1 MQRQLVFTLEGL
13 LRRESFTIKVGESI
27 GRPCSIRWSPP
38 RFQYKLDPTDTNS
51 HGDDQSCLRVD
62 LSRKFNHVGGLLTMV
77 AMAMHVAI
85 SSASVVASMATRGEI
100 AALLGCTSTAALLPT
115 LVLVTILTQSRW
127 VPSRRRNKT
136 PSAPSCRPTTL
147 SLTSSEP
154 SRLPAPTSSTLSRL
168 SASPAP
174 PGNWSP
180 SASPATSCVHNAE
193 QDASEEGRVVSPC
206 DTVVIVAQ

>member
-85 SSASVVASMATRGEI
+85 SAASVVASMATRGET
-100 AALLGCTSTAALLPT
+100 AALIGCTSTAALPPT
-115 LVLVTILTQSRW
+115 LVLVTMLILCRW
-127 VPSRRRNKT
+127 VPSRRRKRT
-136 PSAPSCRPTTL
+136 PYALCCKPTAL
-147 SLTSSEP
+147 SLTSLEL
-154 SRLPAPTSSTLSRL
+154 SRLPAPT
-168 SASPAP
+168 
-174 PGNWSP
+174 
-180 SASPATSCVHNAE
+180 
-193 QDASEEGRVVSPC
+193 
-206 DTVVIVAQ
+206 